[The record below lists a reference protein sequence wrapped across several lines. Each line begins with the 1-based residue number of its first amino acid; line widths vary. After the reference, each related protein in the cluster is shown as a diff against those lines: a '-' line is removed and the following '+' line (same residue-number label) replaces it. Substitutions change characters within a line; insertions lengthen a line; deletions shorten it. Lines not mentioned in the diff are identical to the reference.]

1 MKETK
6 ETAERK
12 RERLRQQQIKGNPA
26 GNLRDSFNRAETGGL
41 VDLVGSLGWKGTGIL
56 ILVIIIAVIV
66 VSLLG

>member
-12 RERLRQQQIKGNPA
+12 RERLRQQEIKGNPA

-41 VDLVGSLGWKGTGIL
+41 VDLVGSLGWKGSGIL